1 MAASGCCWLVK
12 TVDKMQRRLV
22 CFAGSSVA
30 VEYSGD
36 RPARI
41 VDFLYRHAPTDD
53 RTPPHTTYRLL
64 AGDESDQ
71 LVLYRDDIVICAGAS
86 EAAVAELLLG
96 DSCYHLACHSQGGLL
111 FHAGALAFNGK
122 GLLFPGEIAAGKTT
136 LTAWLALKG
145 LDYLTD
151 ELVFVAHGADDIQTF
166 TRPLNLKRPSRTVL
180 KDHFHFEGHAH
191 RILSTPHG
199 DLVPPELLKLT
210 GNPTHAMSDPPV
222 SLIIF
227 PRYRPGGDFVMRPL
241 SGAQAG
247 LALMECLVN
256 ARNLPEHGFPEIAR
270 LAKTAPAYKMTYA
283 HFDQVGEQ
291 IETLLQSL
299 P

>member
-1 MAASGCCWLVK
+1 
-12 TVDKMQRRLV
+12 MQRRLV

-36 RPARI
+36 PPARI
-41 VDFLYRHAPTDD
+41 VDFLYRHAATDD

-71 LVLYRDDIVICAGAS
+71 LVLYRDDTLICGGAS
-86 EAAVAELLLG
+86 GAAVAQLLLG
-96 DSCYHLACHSQGGLL
+96 DSCYHLAWYSQGGLL
-111 FHAGALAFNGK
+111 FHAGALVLNGK
-122 GLLFPGEIAAGKTT
+122 GLLLPGEIGAGKTT
-136 LTAWLALKG
+136 VTAWLALKG

-151 ELVFVAHGADDIQTF
+151 ELAFIPHGADNIQAF
-166 TRPLNLKRPSRTVL
+166 TRPLNLKKPSRTVL
-180 KDHFHFEGHAH
+180 KDHFHFEGHAD

-199 DLVPPELLKLT
+199 DLVPPALL
-210 GNPTHAMSDPPV
+210 NPTNMLSQPPV
-222 SLIIF
+222 SLIVF
-227 PRYRPGGDFVMRPL
+227 PHYRPGGDFIMRPL
-241 SGAQAG
+241 SRAQAG

-256 ARNLPEHGFPEIAR
+256 ARSLPDHGFPEIVR
-270 LAKTAPAYKMTYA
+270 LAKMAPAYKMTYA

-299 P
+299 PYGETK

>member
-1 MAASGCCWLVK
+1 
-12 TVDKMQRRLV
+12 MQRRLV

-36 RPARI
+36 QPARI
-41 VDFLYRHAPTDD
+41 VDFLYRHAPTDY
-53 RTPPHTTYRLL
+53 RTAPHTTYRLL
-64 AGDESDQ
+64 PGDDSGQ
-71 LVLYRDDIVICAGAS
+71 LVLYRDDTLICAGPS
-86 EAAVAELLLG
+86 EAAVAQLLLG

-136 LTAWLALKG
+136 LTAWLTTRG

-151 ELVFVAHGADDIQTF
+151 ELVFVAHGAGNIQAF
-166 TRPLNLKRPSRTVL
+166 TRPLNLKKLSRTVL
-180 KDHFHFEGHAH
+180 KDHFHFEKHAD

-199 DLVPPELLKLT
+199 DLVPSELLKPT
-210 GNPTHAMSDPPV
+210 GNPTHTLADPPV

-227 PRYRPGGDFVMRPL
+227 PRYRPGADFIMRPL
-241 SGAQAG
+241 SRAQAG

-256 ARNLPEHGFPEIAR
+256 ARNLPDHGFPEIVR

>member
-12 TVDKMQRRLV
+12 TIDNMQRRLV

-36 RPARI
+36 RPARL

-53 RTPPHTTYRLL
+53 RTPPHTRYRLL

-71 LVLYRDDIVICAGAS
+71 LVLYRDDTLICARAP
-86 EAAVAELLLG
+86 EAAVAQLLLG
-96 DSCYHLACHSQGGLL
+96 DSSYHLACHSQGGLL
-111 FHAGALAFNGK
+111 FHAGTLALNGK
-122 GLLFPGEIAAGKTT
+122 GLLLPGEIAAGKTT

-151 ELVFVAHGADDIQTF
+151 ELAFIPHGADNIQAF

-180 KDHFHFEGHAH
+180 QDHFHFEGHAD
-191 RILSTPHG
+191 RILSTAHG
-199 DLVPPELLKLT
+199 DLVPPVLL
-210 GNPTHAMSDPPV
+210 NPTNTLSQPPV
-222 SLIIF
+222 SLIVF
-227 PRYRPGGDFVMRPL
+227 PRYQPGSDFIMRPL

-270 LAKTAPAYKMTYA
+270 LAKTAPAYKMIYA
-283 HFDQVGEQ
+283 HFDQVEEQ

>member
-1 MAASGCCWLVK
+1 LVK
-12 TVDKMQRRLV
+12 TIDKMQRRLV
-22 CFAGSSVA
+22 SFAGSSVA

-36 RPARI
+36 GPARI

-71 LVLYRDDIVICAGAS
+71 LVLYRDDTLICAGAS
-86 EAAVAELLLG
+86 EAAVAELLMG

-111 FHAGALAFNGK
+111 FHAGGLALNGK
-122 GLLFPGEIAAGKTT
+122 GLLIPGEIAAGKTT
-136 LTAWLALKG
+136 LTAWLTTKG

-151 ELVFVAHGADDIQTF
+151 ELVFVAHGAGNIQAF
-166 TRPLNLKRPSRTVL
+166 TRPLNLKKPSRTVL
-180 KDHFHFEGHAH
+180 KDHFHFEEHAD
-191 RILSTPHG
+191 RILSTSHG
-199 DLVPPELLKLT
+199 DLVPPELLKLSGSPNNT
-210 GNPTHAMSDPPV
+210 LSQPPV

-227 PRYRPGGDFVMRPL
+227 PRYRPGGDFIMRPL
-241 SGAQAG
+241 SRAQAG

-256 ARNLPEHGFPEIAR
+256 ARNLPDHGFPEIAR
-270 LAKTAPAYKMTYA
+270 LAKTAPAHKMKYA

-291 IETLLQSL
+291 IETLMQSL